1 MNQSSAEWA
10 ISCQHKCLWMSGS
23 YYASDLTAGPKC
35 ESGVW
40 WLFDFWRFT
49 PSPGFLCQGFPTT
62 LGMLA
67 CSTSLGCLMH
77 AISIS
82 HPVLHICSHH
92 LPLPQW
98 RRPFSTTSNFFITWL
113 RKLCIKWTHVHNLK
127 SLIKTVLKVLKIL
140 SYSLH
145 CPSFLSP
152 RSNASLTLLAA
163 SPSTYLLISRILHVV
178 RSTDVYTL
186 IHTYIHLYTHT
197 LIPTP
202 LQKEAIIY
210 RHHRKHNLQRWRF
223 SFE

>member
-1 MNQSSAEWA
+1 
-10 ISCQHKCLWMSGS
+10 MSGS
-23 YYASDLTAGPKC
+23 YYASDLTAGPKR

-40 WLFDFWRFT
+40 RLFDFWRFT

-67 CSTSLGCLMH
+67 CCLMH

-82 HPVLHICSHH
+82 HPVLHVCSHH

-113 RKLCIKWTHVHNLK
+113 WKLCIKWMHVHNLK
-127 SLIKTVLKVLKIL
+127 SLTKTVLKVLKIL

-163 SPSTYLLISRILHVV
+163 SPSTYFLISRILHVL
-178 RSTDVYTL
+178 RYPLTFIHLYT
-186 IHTYIHLYTHT
+186 HTYTLYTHT

-202 LQKEAIIY
+202 LQNQAIIY
-210 RHHRKHNLQRWRF
+210 RHQRKHNLQRWRF
-223 SFE
+223 SLNKRVLYVLIVLYVLLQNS